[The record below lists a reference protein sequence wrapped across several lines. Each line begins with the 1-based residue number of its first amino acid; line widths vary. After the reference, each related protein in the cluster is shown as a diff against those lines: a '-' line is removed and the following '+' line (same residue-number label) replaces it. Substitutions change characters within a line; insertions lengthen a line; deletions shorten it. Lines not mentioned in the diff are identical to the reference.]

1 MIKVMKDFNHSF
13 LKKISCLVMGKL
25 TYYDSGFNHKRI
37 QQIYISIK
45 GKYIVYIVYRIYS
58 IYSIAIESWPEW
70 DLNHDHWI
78 PFRCMYYPKKQFTSL
93 NFFHDV
99 SLKCLRITFMSSSS
113 SSKL

>member
-1 MIKVMKDFNHSF
+1 MEM
-13 LKKISCLVMGKL
+13 L
-25 TYYDSGFNHKRI
+25 TYYNSGFNPERI
-37 QQIYISIK
+37 RQIYISIK
-45 GKYIVYIVYRIYS
+45 EKYIVYIVYRIYS